1 MAHYRLYVDLNVSED
16 EAEDFANRFDA
27 VLDEHGVDAEF
38 NYSYMED

>member
-1 MAHYRLYVDLNVSED
+1 MTYRIYVDLDVSED
-16 EAEDFANRFDA
+16 QAEHFANRFDA